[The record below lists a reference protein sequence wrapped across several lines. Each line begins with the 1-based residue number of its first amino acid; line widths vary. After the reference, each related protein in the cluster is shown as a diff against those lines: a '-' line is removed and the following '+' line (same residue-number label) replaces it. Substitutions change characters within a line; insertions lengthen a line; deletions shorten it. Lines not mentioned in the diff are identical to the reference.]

1 MQPDTAILC
10 GGQGTRLRG
19 ALGGLP
25 KPMVELGGR
34 PLLEHL
40 VRWALRGGAA
50 RVILCVGHG
59 AGAIREHFAEPAWQG
74 KVLLSQEATPLGTGG
89 ALRLALPLAQTPALA
104 VLNGDSFVLG
114 LELLALVAFHRQKG
128 GQGALA
134 LVAPDER
141 TDAGSVVLDDTGRV
155 QAFAEKRVARH
166 FLPGS
171 LPMVAWGTRFDS
183 GQGTPAGTQG
193 VSELPPKVGG
203 RHYIN
208 AGVYVF
214 EAGLI
219 AAVPPGRAL
228 SLERDL
234 LPAWVEQGLY
244 GSVQPGELVDIGT
257 PERLRAA
264 QARFAGEFL

>member
-10 GGQGTRLRG
+10 GGEGTRLRG
-19 ALGGLP
+19 TLGGLP

-40 VRWALRGGAA
+40 VRWALRGGSE

-59 AGAIREHFAEPAWQG
+59 AGAIREHFATPVWQG
-74 KVLLSQEATPLGTGG
+74 KVLLSEEAAPLGTGG
-89 ALRLALPLAQTPALA
+89 ALRLALPLIQTPALA
-104 VLNGDSFVLG
+104 VLNGDSFLLG
-114 LELLALVAFHRQKG
+114 LDLAALTAFHRQKG

-134 LVAPDER
+134 LVSPDER

-155 QAFAEKRVARH
+155 QAFAEKQA
-166 FLPGS
+166 L
-171 LPMVAWGTRFDS
+171 
-183 GQGTPAGTQG
+183 
-193 VSELPPKVGG
+193 GG
-203 RHYIN
+203 RHFIN

-219 AAVPPGRAL
+219 AAVPSGRAL

-244 GSVQPGELVDIGT
+244 GSVQAGELVDIGT
-257 PERLRAA
+257 PGRLRAA
-264 QARFAGEFL
+264 QARFVGDFL